1 MKQKVIFVVGPTAV
15 GKSKVGISLAK
26 KIKAEI
32 ISCDSMQ
39 VYKGME
45 IISSQPS
52 LSERKEVPHHLIGI
66 IPASKD
72 YNVSVYRKKAVLCI
86 KEIIGRGNVPLFVGG
101 TGLYMSVVI
110 DGIFNKKAEDL
121 ELRQRL
127 YAQALKS
134 GNEVLYARLKE
145 VDPSAASKIH
155 LNDLKRIIRALEVF
169 VVTGKPISQLQK
181 KRKGLFDQFDVCI
194 FCLNMERSLL
204 YEKIEER
211 VEKMFQEGIVDEVKK
226 LLKKKLGRTAQ
237 CAIGVREL
245 KGYFNGEYSLDEAK
259 RRITRNTCLY
269 SKRQLTWFRKDKRIC
284 WIEIG
289 KNQSPDR
296 ISQEIYKK
304 FLA

>member
-1 MKQKVIFVVGPTAV
+1 MKQKVVFLVGPTAV
-15 GKSKVGISLAK
+15 GKSRTGICLAK

-52 LSERKEVPHHLIGI
+52 LSERKEIPHHLIGI
-66 IPASKD
+66 VPASKD
-72 YNVSVYRKKAVLCI
+72 YNVSVYRKKALLCM
-86 KEIIGRGNVPLFVGG
+86 KEIIERGNIPLFVGG

-121 ELRQRL
+121 KLRQRL
-127 YAQALKS
+127 YAQAS
-134 GNEVLYARLKE
+134 EYGNEVLYERLKS
-145 VDPSAASKIH
+145 VDAAAAAKIH
-155 LNDLKRIIRALEVF
+155 VNDLKRIVRALEVF

-181 KRKGLFDQFDVCI
+181 KRRGIFDKFDVRL

-211 VEKMFQEGIVDEVKK
+211 VEKMFQEGIVNEIKQ

-245 KGYFNGEYSLDEAK
+245 KGYFNGEYDLEEAK
-259 RRITRNTCLY
+259 RLIIRNTCLY
-269 SKRQLTWFRKDKRIC
+269 SKRQITWFRKDKRIK
-284 WIEIG
+284 WVEV
-289 KNQSPDR
+289 SR
-296 ISQEIYKK
+296 RESQEKIAERI
-304 FLA
+304 LTQNLQ